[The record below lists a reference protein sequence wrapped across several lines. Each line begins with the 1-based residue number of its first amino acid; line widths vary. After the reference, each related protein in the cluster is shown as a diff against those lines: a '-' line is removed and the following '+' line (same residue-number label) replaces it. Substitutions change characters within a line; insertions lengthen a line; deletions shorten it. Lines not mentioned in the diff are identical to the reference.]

1 MNYETIFSAIGTL
14 GFPCVI
20 TIYMLVRL
28 DSSLKEM
35 AVSINNLTI
44 SVNKLLVIKEKEDKN
59 EW

>member
-44 SVNKLLVIKEKEDKN
+44 SVNKLLVLKEKEGKN
-59 EW
+59 E

>member
-1 MNYETIFSAIGTL
+1 MNYETLFSAIGTL

-20 TIYMLVRL
+20 TLYMLIRL
-28 DSSLKEM
+28 DASLKEM
-35 AVSINNLTI
+35 SASINNLTI

>member
-1 MNYETIFSAIGTL
+1 MSVENLFSAIGTL

-20 TIYMLVRL
+20 TIFMLVRL
-28 DSSLKEM
+28 DASLKEM

-44 SVNKLLVIKEKEDKN
+44 SVNKLLVFKEKMDKN

>member
-44 SVNKLLVIKEKEDKN
+44 SVNKLLVLKEKEGKN

>member
-1 MNYETIFSAIGTL
+1 MNFETLFSAIGTL

-20 TIYMLVRL
+20 TLYMLVRL
-28 DSSLKEM
+28 DASLKEM
-35 AVSINNLTI
+35 SASINNLTI

>member
-59 EW
+59 E

>member
-1 MNYETIFSAIGTL
+1 MNIETLFSAIGTL

-20 TIYMLVRL
+20 TICMLVRL

>member
-35 AVSINNLTI
+35 SASINNLAI

>member
-1 MNYETIFSAIGTL
+1 MNFETLFSAIGTL

-20 TIYMLVRL
+20 SIYMLVRL
-28 DSSLKEM
+28 DASLKEM
-35 AVSINNLTI
+35 SASINNLTI

>member
-14 GFPCVI
+14 GFPCAI

-44 SVNKLLVIKEKEDKN
+44 SVNKLLVLKEKEDKN

>member
-1 MNYETIFSAIGTL
+1 MSVETLVSGIRKL

-28 DSSLKEM
+28 DASLKEM
-35 AVSINNLTI
+35 SASINNLTI

-59 EW
+59 E

>member
-35 AVSINNLTI
+35 SASINNLAI

-59 EW
+59 E

>member
-1 MNYETIFSAIGTL
+1 MSVENLFSAIGTL

-20 TIYMLVRL
+20 TIYMLVRR
-28 DSSLKEM
+28 DASLKEM

-59 EW
+59 E